1 MSESNTDEIV
11 EKKKIS
17 PEFVENVKKYL
28 LVDDKLRQLKEDTKK
43 LTAEKKNKEEFIL
56 NYLQT
61 VDEKTI
67 DVHDGKLRRNISKTQ
82 APLKKETIQIK
93 LTEVLGC
100 SIKATSITDQI
111 IKSRPIVERV
121 TLKRTKNRTTENS
134 EK

>member
-11 EKKKIS
+11 EKKKLS

-28 LVDDKLRQLKEDTKK
+28 SVDDKLRQLKEETKK

-67 DVHDGKLRRNISKTQ
+67 DVRDGKLRRNISKTQ
-82 APLKKETIQIK
+82 TPLKKETIQIK

-100 SIKATSITDQI
+100 SNKATSITDQI
-111 IKSRPIVERV
+111 IKSRPFVERV
-121 TLKRTKNRTTENS
+121 TLKRTKNRTTDT
-134 EK
+134 

>member
-17 PEFVENVKKYL
+17 PEFVDNVKKYL
-28 LVDDKLRQLKEDTKK
+28 SVDDKLRQLKEETKK

-82 APLKKETIQIK
+82 TPLKKETIQIK

-111 IKSRPIVERV
+111 IKSRPFVERV
-121 TLKRTKNRTTENS
+121 TLKRTKNRTTDT